1 MHASNTSRRGF
12 LKGMAMAGTAAG
24 AAGASRVGSAAVAE
38 MPPPPLDRAE
48 LGTDFPPEHFKIRR
62 TPIAWPNKARIA
74 VCWIVNFEGYSD
86 TASSYDIAYKDYS
99 SKAAVWRLAD
109 LFDSHDIKACWYT
122 NAIIATRYPQTLR
135 ELVHRGHEIDG
146 HNWANNI
153 SMTKVSEAEERE
165 IVKRT
170 FGDIEKAC
178 GVRPKG
184 WMGSGGNGS
193 PRTLEFLAQEGALWS
208 SDYPSDD
215 VPYVVPA
222 AGKKMVIIPYQRE
235 ANDTQTYGSNRHH
248 PSALFQRFK
257 DQFDVLYEEG
267 ATYPQMLFLPMH
279 AWLTGHPVGKKALE
293 ETIRYA
299 KGFPDVWLTTEN
311 EIAQWWLAQ
320 NYT

>member
-1 MHASNTSRRGF
+1 MNSVITSRRGF
-12 LKGMAMAGTAAG
+12 LKGIGVAGAAAAG
-24 AAGASRVGSAAVAE
+24 AGRIESAAAAQAE
-38 MPPPPLDRAE
+38 APVDRAE
-48 LGTDFPPEHFKIRR
+48 RGVDFPKEHFEIRR
-62 TPIAWPNKARIA
+62 TPIAWPNNARIA
-74 VCWIVNFEGYSD
+74 VCWIVNYEGYSD
-86 TASSYDIAYKDYS
+86 TSNSFDIAYKDYS

-109 LFDSHDIKACWYT
+109 LFDKHDIKACWYT
-122 NAIIATRYPQTLR
+122 NAIIATRYPETLR
-135 ELVHRGHEIDG
+135 ELAQRGHEIDG

-153 SMTKVSEAEERE
+153 PQTEGPEEYERE
-165 IVKRT
+165 IIKRT

-178 GVRPKG
+178 G
-184 WMGSGGNGS
+184 WMGSGGSGTA
-193 PRTLEFLAQEGALWS
+193 RTLEFLAEEGALWS

-235 ANDTQTYGSNRHH
+235 ANDTQTYGSNRNH
-248 PSALFQRFK
+248 PSALFERFK
-257 DQFDVLYEEG
+257 NQFDVLYAEG

-311 EIAQWWLAQ
+311 DIAKWWLSQ